1 MFESVVDD
9 VLRNLGEGRRFAPGE
24 EPAFFQK
31 ALAWAY
37 TVEIRW
43 VEVVWFLAFVLLVYF
58 AVRALRYAWI
68 LARPRRREL
77 EDEEIEAEIADERAR
92 RYRLLLKTRM
102 EADGKF
108 NFDQPQPSG
117 PRRLRSRPAP

>member
-1 MFESVVDD
+1 MFEKIVDD
-9 VLRNLGEGRRFAPGE
+9 VLRNLGEGHRYAPGE

-43 VEVVWFLAFVLLVYF
+43 VEVVWFLAFVILVYLVF
-58 AVRALRYAWI
+58 RALRYAWI
-68 LARPRRREL
+68 LTRPRRRKVD
-77 EDEEIEAEIADERAR
+77 DEEIDAEIADERAR

-108 NFDQPQPSG
+108 NFDQPQPARR
-117 PRRLRSRPAP
+117 RRLRSRTVP